1 MHLLAYITKLWA
13 KIGVVLKS
21 PLAVFAGLGLFI
33 ADAFT
38 RGRLTVYMVVVACA
52 VDLVCGIAV
61 SIKRKKFTKSEL
73 MRLTVEK
80 LLVYGSVMLVF
91 LCIDGVIAEKTD
103 FELAL
108 SSMLV
113 GTIITLT
120 ESVSFTAALLI
131 VFPENPFLRA
141 FQKLLK
147 AELASK
153 LGVGEDE
160 VDAILA
166 QSRKKKQPRNKNGQ
180 FAPKKEKK

>member
-1 MHLLAYITKLWA
+1 MLTYITKLWA
-13 KIGVVLKS
+13 KIGLVLQN
-21 PLAVFAGLGLFI
+21 PLAWLAGIGLFI

-38 RGRLTVYMVVVACA
+38 RGRLTVYMVVIAA
-52 VDLVCGIAV
+52 FVDLICGIAV

-103 FELAL
+103 FEFAL

-120 ESVSFTAALLI
+120 EAVSFTAALLI
-131 VFPENPFLRA
+131 VFPKNPFLKM
-141 FQKLLK
+141 FQKVLK
-147 AELASK
+147 SELAAK
-153 LGVGEDE
+153 LGIGEDE
-160 VDAILA
+160 VDAAMA
-166 QSRKKKQPRNKNGQ
+166 QARKKKQPRDKNGQ
-180 FAPKKEKK
+180 FAQKKEAKK